1 MSKQTTGLIPGM
13 QKHAPLKHPVCV
25 PSLFHRLSQTPHVL
39 RRVMF
44 VVTLIRFMDARV
56 ANGHATQIV
65 GVSCVLWS
73 RVVNASAAIS

>member
-1 MSKQTTGLIPGM
+1 MP
-13 QKHAPLKHPVCV
+13 
-25 PSLFHRLSQTPHVL
+25 PSNAGGDAAETVM

-56 ANGHATQIV
+56 ANGYATQIV